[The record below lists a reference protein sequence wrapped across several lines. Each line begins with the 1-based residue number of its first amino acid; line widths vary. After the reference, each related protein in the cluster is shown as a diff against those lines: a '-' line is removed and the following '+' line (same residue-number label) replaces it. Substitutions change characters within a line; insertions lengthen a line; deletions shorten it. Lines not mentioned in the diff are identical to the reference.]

1 MLPRPCPG
9 WSAFQI
15 CAPWPPLRGVAMLRR
30 QFSTGRGRSDRRQQI
45 SSGPHGSVRDQ
56 QSSGV
61 SIADAAPVRAPETQE
76 AEMSQLV
83 IKTDGDVVPIVETGA
98 AVQQSAVDQRG
109 VFCPVSAVE
118 PSRNQRG
125 MVTAEWAVGI
135 IAAAGLAGVLIAVLT
150 SGPVESALLKVILHF
165 IEAVADKF

>member
-1 MLPRPCPG
+1 
-9 WSAFQI
+9 
-15 CAPWPPLRGVAMLRR
+15 
-30 QFSTGRGRSDRRQQI
+30 
-45 SSGPHGSVRDQ
+45 
-56 QSSGV
+56 
-61 SIADAAPVRAPETQE
+61 
-76 AEMSQLV
+76 MSQLV

-98 AVQQSAVDQRG
+98 AVQQAAVDERG
-109 VFCPVSAVE
+109 VFRPVSAVE

-165 IEAVADKF
+165 IGAVADKF